1 MEAQITLAF
10 LAYQG
15 GQTKLTQIDFISVE
29 V

>member
-1 MEAQITLAF
+1 LEAQIALVF

-15 GQTKLTQIDFISVE
+15 GQTKLSQFDFISVE